1 MLLKKLVQGSV
12 KEHYFLEVSV
22 TFSPT
27 KYEER
32 TVIPR
37 QSSKSVIEVLNGRKY
52 L

>member
-1 MLLKKLVQGSV
+1 MRLKKFVQGSV
-12 KEHYFLEVSV
+12 KVYYFSEVSV

-37 QSSKSVIEVLNGRKY
+37 QSSKSVIEVFNGRKY